1 MLTYLR
7 EKQAGRG
14 NNIVQNGFILAPDL
28 HNAMQL
34 IREVKTPPIPKRNHN
49 VSKFTV
55 LATVKFVAG
64 AREQLLDMLSAHRTR
79 CLAEEPGTLT
89 FEILVPREQESTF
102 FLYEEYTDEE
112 AFKTH
117 VNAASFTRLVKEAAE
132 IITELKANLVTPLD
146 PSPEADA

>member
-1 MLTYLR
+1 
-7 EKQAGRG
+7 
-14 NNIVQNGFILAPDL
+14 
-28 HNAMQL
+28 MQL

-89 FEILVPREQESTF
+89 FEILVPVSKRAPSSSMR
-102 FLYEEYTDEE
+102 
-112 AFKTH
+112 
-117 VNAASFTRLVKEAAE
+117 N
-132 IITELKANLVTPLD
+132 TPTKRH
-146 PSPEADA
+146 SRRT